1 MKLPLRTAIFWIHLA
16 VGLVLGAV
24 ILLMSVTGVLLMY
37 ERQITEWA
45 DRDNRVAPPS
55 PGAQRLPVETLLAGV
70 LAARPEATPASFTL
84 QSDPAAPALVS
95 LGRRSSL
102 YVDPYTGRILGE
114 GSQKVRSFFHAV
126 TDWHRWLGAGDES
139 RDRGKAVTGAA
150 NLGFL
155 FLVVSGLYLWVPR
168 KWARTQLR
176 NVTWFRRGL
185 SAKARD
191 FNWHNVFGFWL
202 AIPLFFVVASAVV
215 ISYPWAGNLLFRMVG
230 EEPPARS
237 GPPGGPGQGPGG
249 QGPGEAR
256 AAGGRR
262 EGGGSP
268 ERRGR
273 EGFDPSALR
282 GLDALWARAEGQV
295 SGWQSLA
302 VRLPDSADAPVTFTI
317 SSGHRGRPDLRSQL
331 TLDRASG
338 EAVKWEPFASQSLGR
353 RVRTWTRW
361 IHTGE
366 AGGFLGQT
374 LAGLAS
380 AAGAVLV
387 WTGFALAWRRFF
399 PKKHPNQRRRPVTEP
414 EPEPGAASPSGAY
427 EA

>member
-1 MKLPLRTAIFWIHLA
+1 MKLPLRTAVFWIHLA

-24 ILLMSVTGVLLMY
+24 ILIMSVTGVLLMY

-45 DRDNRVAPPS
+45 DRGYRSAPPS
-55 PGAQRLPVETLLAGV
+55 PGAQRLPVEALLSRVVAE
-70 LAARPEATPASFTL
+70 RPEATLASFTL
-84 QSDPAAPALVS
+84 QSDPTAPAVVS

-102 YVDPYTGRILGE
+102 YVDPYTGRILGA

-126 TDWHRWLGAGDES
+126 TDWHRWLGAHDEN
-139 RDRGKAVTGAA
+139 RDRARAVTGAS

-168 KWARTQLR
+168 KWARAQLR
-176 NVTWFRRGL
+176 NVTWLRRGL

-237 GPPGGPGQGPGG
+237 GPPGGPGQ
-249 QGPGEAR
+249 
-256 AAGGRR
+256 RR
-262 EGGGSP
+262 EGGSQRREGGP
-268 ERRGR
+268 ER
-273 EGFDPSALR
+273 PALE
-282 GLDALWARAEGQV
+282 GLDGLWARAERQAAD
-295 SGWQSLA
+295 WQSLS

-317 SSGHRGRPDLRSQL
+317 SRGHRGRPDLRSQL

-338 EAVKWEPFASQSLGR
+338 EVTKWEPFASQSLGR
-353 RVRTWTRW
+353 RLRSWTRW
-361 IHTGE
+361 VHTGE

-374 LAGLAS
+374 LAGIAS

-399 PKKHPNQRRRPVTEP
+399 PKKHPNKQRRPVSGP
-414 EPEPGAASPSGAY
+414 EPESGTASPSEAY

>member
-16 VGLVLGAV
+16 VGLALGVV
-24 ILLMSVTGVLLMY
+24 ILIMSVTGVLLMY

-45 DRDNRVAPPS
+45 DRGYRSAPPA
-55 PGAQRLPVETLLAGV
+55 PGAQRLPVESLLAKV
-70 LAARPEATPASFTL
+70 LEARPEATLASLTV
-84 QSDPAAPALVS
+84 QSDPTAPALVS

-102 YVDPYTGRILGE
+102 YLNPYTGEILGE
-114 GSQKVRSFFHAV
+114 GSQKVRAFFHAV
-126 TDWHRWLGAGDES
+126 TDWHRWLGAHDES
-139 RDRGKAVTGAA
+139 RDRARAITGAS

-155 FLVVSGLYLWVPR
+155 FLVVSGIYLWVPR
-168 KWARTQLR
+168 KWGRTQLR
-176 NVTWFRRGL
+176 NVTWFRGGL

-215 ISYPWAGNLLFRMVG
+215 ISYPWASNLLFRMVG

-237 GPPGGPGQGPGG
+237 GPPGGGGAERRAGGPERREGG
-249 QGPGEAR
+249 P
-256 AAGGRR
+256 GRR
-262 EGGGSP
+262 EGGRGEGGST
-268 ERRGR
+268 ELTL
-273 EGFDPSALR
+273 A
-282 GLDALWARAEGQV
+282 GLDPLWKRAEQQV
-295 SGWQSLA
+295 PGWQSLS
-302 VRLPDSADAPVTFTI
+302 VRLSGEAGDPVTFTI
-317 SSGHRGRPDLRSQL
+317 NSGHRGRPDLRSQL

-338 EAVKWEPFASQSLGR
+338 EVVKWEPFASQSLGR
-353 RVRTWTRW
+353 RVRAWTRW

-374 LAGLAS
+374 LAGIAS

-399 PKKHPNQRRRPVTEP
+399 PKKRRRPAT
-414 EPEPGAASPSGAY
+414 EPEPGAASPS
-427 EA
+427 EALEA